1 MRKIKIIKLAAIER
15 AQDKIYPAGCT
26 LIPLSASAPELVRFL
41 ETASAVENRF
51 AVVIPNEKVIP
62 EFLFITV
69 QRASARFFHT
79 YQTGINLQFNTLLK
93 YFKVEFTDNKERQ
106 SEIVEAVRK
115 CDQIA
120 LKEELA
126 IGVLKEIKRNML
138 QRMFP

>member
-1 MRKIKIIKLAAIER
+1 MGKYTTGIHPDVFEEYKERYRKFCQKEQLTAVRCA
-15 AQDKIYPAGCT
+15 
-26 LIPLSASAPELVRFL
+26 ELRYQAHV
-41 ETASAVENRF
+41 
-51 AVVIPNEKVIP
+51 
-62 EFLFITV
+62 ITV

-93 YFKVEFTDNKERQ
+93 YFKVEFTENKERQ